1 MTDGKAGS
9 VTHSDE
15 DLIRFARA
23 RQDAL
28 VALTQ
33 ALVRVPSETPPSDT
47 AAVVEVARQALADV
61 PGLEMR
67 VIESVPP
74 VQNLVARLPG
84 GRLGPT
90 LVLSGHL
97 DTYPIGDRAAWTQDP
112 LGGEIV
118 DGRLYGRGS
127 GDMKGGCAALI
138 ETVRIFA
145 EHMRPFPGE
154 ILLVLAGDE
163 ERMGEDG
170 TQWLI
175 DNLPGIAGD
184 GVIVADVGGPALPR
198 LGEKGMLWV
207 ELTAEG
213 RQAHGA
219 HVHAGRN
226 AVDAMI
232 DAVRDLRALEE
243 IAATPP
249 EEAAHVMQVA
259 ASTDGA
265 DGLDARRTMQRVTVN
280 IGTLTGGVSPNLVP
294 ARAQAALDIRI
305 PLGVSLTK
313 VREAVEAILARHEMV
328 SFVETRAYEATW
340 TPAAS
345 PIASAMIGAAEAM
358 FGRQATLDMRV
369 GGSDSRLWRRA
380 GFDTVCHG
388 LTACNLGAPDEHCMV
403 SELATITA
411 VQCLAARRFLG
422 IAPQSAD

>member
-1 MTDGKAGS
+1 MTDAGTPA
-9 VTHSDE
+9 VTHSDD
-15 DLIRFARA
+15 DLIAFAHA

-67 VIESVPP
+67 VVESVPP

-84 GRLGPT
+84 GLPGPT

-97 DTYPIGDRAAWTQDP
+97 DTYPIGERAAWTQDP

-118 DGRLYGRGS
+118 EGRLYGRGS
-127 GDMKGGCAALI
+127 GDMKGGCAALM

-154 ILLVLAGDE
+154 LLLVLAGDE
-163 ERMGEDG
+163 ERMGELG

-175 DNLPGIAGD
+175 DNAPDVTGD
-184 GVIVADVGGPALPR
+184 GVIVADVGGLALPR

-213 RQAHGA
+213 QQAHGA

-232 DAVRDLRALEE
+232 DALTDLRSLEDL
-243 IAATPP
+243 AADAP
-249 EEAAHVMQVA
+249 EEAARIMREA
-259 ASTDGA
+259 AAKEGA
-265 DGLDARRTMQRVTVN
+265 DGPAARRTMQRVTVN
-280 IGTLTGGVSPNLVP
+280 VGTVAGGVSPNLVP
-294 ARAQAALDIRI
+294 SRAHAALDIRI
-305 PLGVSLTK
+305 PLGVSLA
-313 VREAVEAILARHEMV
+313 RLRDALSAILARHPAV
-328 SFVETRAYEATW
+328 TWVETRGYEASW
-340 TPAAS
+340 TPMDS
-345 PIASAMIGAAEAM
+345 PIATAMTGAVEAM
-358 FGRQATLDMRV
+358 FGNGAVVDMRV

-388 LTACNLGAPDEHCMV
+388 LTALNLGAPDECCAV
-403 SELATITA
+403 DELSTITA
-411 VQCLAARRFLG
+411 VQCLTARRFLG
-422 IAPQSAD
+422 I